1 MFNIFMSIHWTALFL
16 FLVLALL
23 GLWVAYS
30 FLNKNGL
37 FLFSIIAMAL
47 TFILPM
53 AEISNTYFIP
63 MSAILMPL
71 IYFSILVVYEKY
83 GREESKK
90 LFIYLLSLMCTFVI
104 CNFFVLAYNE
114 SVYSTGLLSW
124 ATMGTGIC
132 QLISFILVI
141 FLSNFLIEK
150 FPIKKDHKYL
160 RRSVLVALACVI
172 DLLIVIMLGRVG
184 VSSFVEMLV
193 SYAISL
199 IFFTGTS
206 FAVAYLRKF
215 LNRQPITETTI
226 NQEVDQNN
234 NLNKQ
239 DENSLIKEDQENK
252 LVVDEIDSNQQ
263 KDEE

>member
-1 MFNIFMSIHWTALFL
+1 MFSLFQIHWTALFL

-83 GREESKK
+83 GREESKR

-124 ATMGTGIC
+124 ATMGTSIC
-132 QLISFILVI
+132 QLIAFILVI
-141 FLSNFLIEK
+141 FLSNFLVEK

-184 VSSFVEMLV
+184 ISSFVEMLV
-193 SYAISL
+193 AYAISL
-199 IFFTGTS
+199 VFFTGTS

-215 LNRQPITETTI
+215 LNRQPITETDI
-226 NQEVDQNN
+226 NEVEQNN
-234 NLNKQ
+234 NLNK
-239 DENSLIKEDQENK
+239 KEDNNLNEEDQKNE
-252 LVVDEIDSNQQ
+252 LVVDE
-263 KDEE
+263 EESVEREEEK